1 MDRTLN
7 GDDFRLFQRWE
18 REDHPER
25 FAAAAP
31 ALDGLPGWF
40 LAVLREQAIFLGC
53 QGLFPELFGADAGDG
68 LREAA

>member
-1 MDRTLN
+1 MDRSLN

-25 FAAAAP
+25 FPAP
-31 ALDGLPGWF
+31 TLDSLPGWF

-53 QGLFPELFGADAGDG
+53 EAIYPELFADPTPADLG
-68 LREAA
+68 EAA